1 MAKKKAPVIEGA
13 PDWIVTFA
21 DLMSLLVCFFVLL
34 ISFSIQDDKK
44 LQVVAGSMRDAFGI
58 REQINKAGMIER
70 EGSPARDYVKNIS
83 LLDSENDTDFSNI
96 RHNKKTKQ
104 GSEANT
110 HDIKENN
117 VETPRQ
123 FALAAAS
130 LRQAWQSMPDISE
143 ISENLILEDTPEGLN
158 GMVYN
163 RCVGTRYCANNC
175 TYKVRRFNWFDYA
188 HDDKLENLVLNPD
201 VTVRSRGVMEKCTY
215 CIQRINAARYET
227 KLQDLIGV
235 PDGFFK
241 VACEQACPS
250 DAITFGNI
258 LDEAS
263 DARAMRD
270 NHRSYLLLGFL
281 ATRPRTT
288 HMLRVRNRSEERR
301 VGKECRSRWSPYH

>member
-130 LRQAWQSMPDISE
+130 LRQAWQSMPDIAE
-143 ISENLILEDTPEGLN
+143 IAENLILEETPEGLN
-158 GMVYN
+158 IQLLDQEG
-163 RCVGTRYCANNC
+163 
-175 TYKVRRFNWFDYA
+175 
-188 HDDKLENLVLNPD
+188 
-201 VTVRSRGVMEKCTY
+201 RSMF
-215 CIQRINAARYET
+215 
-227 KLQDLIGV
+227 
-235 PDGFFK
+235 P
-241 VACEQACPS
+241 
-250 DAITFGNI
+250 FG
-258 LDEAS
+258 
-263 DARAMRD
+263 
-270 NHRSYLLLGFL
+270 
-281 ATRPRTT
+281 
-288 HMLRVRNRSEERR
+288 
-301 VGKECRSRWSPYH
+301 